1 MRASTVLK
9 THSGKLLSLPFLL
22 VITGL
27 LGVCTS
33 SFAETKKPEISISEP
48 KMTAEAAFIQGQ
60 QYLEQGN
67 TALAEVSLTRIPP
80 ASPYAKLL
88 AGNIAAA
95 KGDTDRAFL
104 LLLPLQS
111 NTSLINPAAAS
122 LHASLGNA
130 YEKHGDTVNALTQL
144 ISRETYI
151 TDAAIDDNHQNI
163 WRLLSSL
170 PAPDLIAIR
179 GEATDTTTQGWVDLS
194 LAAKNPDMATELA
207 TWLNSYPDHPAAG
220 FAKTLSAV
228 KSANNTK
235 ASGLTLPGNIALIL
249 PFDNPEY
256 ADKANAFK
264 MGLQA
269 ALDKNAI
276 PNTIK
281 AYASLGDTESF
292 GDLNAFAKDEQASY
306 VIGPMQASELSEQLA
321 TVKTDEK
328 QADIRTLS
336 LLDSRS
342 ENGLQNSGFS
352 LQDEVQ
358 AIVSFAKTH
367 AIQYITILTVDNAE
381 AKSMTEAFQAAWSDQ
396 SNEARIITLPSDIQK
411 ANTSLLD
418 LKANL
423 SQQPVDMILLAMSGD
438 EARVVRPF
446 LDISTPTLAYSS
458 INNGGNNSSLNA
470 VRFADIPFLLD
481 PSNSQYAT
489 YQKLA
494 DNLATPELKRWFAL
508 GVDALQLLIA
518 NPAEPS
524 GTIIN
529 GATGKLLIEQNGK
542 ISRQLSLGRFTYSG
556 VVLDN

>member
-1 MRASTVLK
+1 MLESTVHK
-9 THSGKLLSLPFLL
+9 NYPGKLFSLSLLL

-27 LGVCTS
+27 LGVCTN
-33 SFAETKKPEISISEP
+33 SFADTKKPEISATEA
-48 KMTAEAAFIQGQ
+48 KMTAEAVFIQGQ

-67 TALAEVSLTRIPP
+67 PALAEVSLTRIPP

-130 YEKHGDTVNALTQL
+130 YEKQGDSVNALAQL

-151 TDAAIDDNHQNI
+151 TGPATDDNHQNI

-179 GEATDTTTQGWVDLS
+179 GEAADTTIQGWVDLS

-228 KSANNTK
+228 KSANTK

-292 GDLNAFAKDEQASY
+292 GDLSAFAKDEQASY

-342 ENGLQNSGFS
+342 TNGLQNAGFS
-352 LQDEVQ
+352 LQDEAE
-358 AIVSFAKTH
+358 AIAAFAKTH
-367 AIQYITILTVDNAE
+367 AIQHITILATDNGA
-381 AKSMTEAFQAAWSDQ
+381 AKSMTEAFQAVWADQ
-396 SNEARIITLPSDIQK
+396 GNEARVITLPSDVQK
-411 ANTSLLD
+411 ASSSLLD
-418 LKANL
+418 LRANL
-423 SQQPVDMILLAMSGD
+423 AQQPLDMILLAMSGD
-438 EARVVRPF
+438 EARAVRPF

-458 INNGGNNSSLNA
+458 INNDSSNSILNA
-470 VRFADIPFLLD
+470 VRFVDIPFLLD
-481 PSNSQYAT
+481 PNNSQYAA

-508 GVDALQLLIA
+508 GVDTLQLLIA
-518 NPAEPS
+518 DPTEPN
-524 GTIIN
+524 GTMIN
-529 GATGKLLIEQNGK
+529 GATGKLLIDQNGK
-542 ISRQLSLGRFTYSG
+542 ISRQLPLGRFTYSG
-556 VVLDN
+556 WVLDN